1 MEEKQ
6 TNQKPS
12 PDLPKAG
19 AEVWSLRKLST
30 GEKVGEEAHMPE
42 VHEPKPAQSGKIS
55 IGMDE
60 LQALISA
67 SVSQA
72 VEASSKVIAAALV
85 ESRKPYVDPRAEA
98 NDKVMR
104 EQMRE
109 VHNRIN
115 AEIEAS
121 RDQCAHLQG
130 SNALSEFQGQL
141 GSFVLH
147 QLDTGVVVGICT
159 NCQKQIWS
167 NRKEDAEW
175 FRKKSANR
183 MSRAGQ
189 RVFMNPTKAMEA
201 R

>member
-1 MEEKQ
+1 MADVHEVKPEK
-6 TNQKPS
+6 S
-12 PDLPKAG
+12 A
-19 AEVWSLRKLST
+19 KLS
-30 GEKVGEEAHMPE
+30 
-42 VHEPKPAQSGKIS
+42 
-55 IGMDE
+55 IGLEE
-60 LQALISA
+60 LQLLINN

-72 VEASSKVIAAALV
+72 VEASSKVIAQALI
-85 ESRKPYVDPRAEA
+85 ESRKPYVDPRTEE
-98 NDKVMR
+98 NDKLMR
-104 EQMRE
+104 ESMRE
-109 VHNRIN
+109 VQTRIN

-121 RDQCAHLQG
+121 RDNCAHLQG

-147 QLDTGVVVGICT
+147 QLDTGAVVGICT

-189 RVFMNPTKAMEA
+189 RVFMDPNKAMSA

>member
-1 MEEKQ
+1 
-6 TNQKPS
+6 
-12 PDLPKAG
+12 
-19 AEVWSLRKLST
+19 
-30 GEKVGEEAHMPE
+30 MPE
-42 VHEPKPAQSGKIS
+42 VHEAKAAPEVKSGKIS

-72 VEASSKVIAAALV
+72 VEASSKVIANALI
-85 ESRKPYVDPRAEA
+85 ESRKPYVDPRTEQ

-109 VHNRIN
+109 VHTRIN
-115 AEIEAS
+115 AEIEYS
-121 RDQCAHLQG
+121 RKHCAHLQG

-141 GSFVLH
+141 QSFVMH

-167 NRKEDAEW
+167 NDEADAQW
-175 FRKKSANR
+175 FSKKSANR

-189 RVFMNPTKAMEA
+189 RSFKDPTKAMA
-201 R
+201 TR

>member
-1 MEEKQ
+1 MWNEEKKI
-6 TNQKPS
+6 TPENGESASAPATAS
-12 PDLPKAG
+12 PK
-19 AEVWSLRKLST
+19 
-30 GEKVGEEAHMPE
+30 
-42 VHEPKPAQSGKIS
+42 SGKLS

-72 VEASSKVIAAALV
+72 VEQSSKVIAEALIQ
-85 ESRKPYVDPRAEA
+85 SRKPYVDPKNEENDRRMRASNHEI
-98 NDKVMR
+98 
-104 EQMRE
+104 QQ
-109 VHNRIN
+109 RIKR
-115 AEIEAS
+115 EIEAS
-121 RDQCAHLQG
+121 RDSCAHLQG
-130 SNALSEFQGQL
+130 SNALSEFQGML

-167 NRKEDAEW
+167 NDPKDSEF
-175 FRKKSANR
+175 FRRKSANR

-189 RVFMNPTKAMEA
+189 RFFLNPTEAMAA